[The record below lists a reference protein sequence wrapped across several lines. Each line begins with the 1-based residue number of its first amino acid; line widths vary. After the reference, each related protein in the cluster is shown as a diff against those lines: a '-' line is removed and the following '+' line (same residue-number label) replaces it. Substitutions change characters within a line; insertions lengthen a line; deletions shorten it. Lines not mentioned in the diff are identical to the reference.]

1 MGRVLTERVIIT
13 GANGFLGS
21 NIVAACLDAGFEVA
35 AVDLKIDNPAYSKS
49 SGENLLLI
57 ESDCVNMPPVAADAL
72 VHAAFVTATPE
83 ERGESPEL
91 NLRANI
97 EPLLAVLEYAQRQHI
112 ARAIY
117 VSSAAVHRSATDTVL
132 YESLAPRPLGVYG
145 VAKTLMEQTIETM
158 RQVHGRDCLCVR
170 PGSIYGPF
178 EFSRSTRPRLSAIA
192 RMIQSALIAGE
203 IIVDRPQERTEW
215 TFAPD
220 IGRAL
225 AALLK
230 ADTLNYALYQL
241 ASGEHVS
248 NLSVARMIQ
257 GFLPD
262 LSLRVSPPE
271 AGSASAQIQPRILD
285 TERLRQDTG
294 FRSWTK
300 MSRATLKRTHDSIAQ
315 AIGRA

>member
-1 MGRVLTERVIIT
+1 MTKRVIIT

-21 NIVAACLDAGFEVA
+21 NIVAACLDAGFDVA
-35 AVDLKIDNPAYSKS
+35 AVDLHFDNPAYARPT
-49 SGENLLLI
+49 GDNLRLI
-57 ESDCVNMPPVAADAL
+57 ESNCVDMPPLVADAL
-72 VHAAFVTATPE
+72 IHAAFVTATPE
-83 ERGESPEL
+83 ERGESPEQ

-97 EPLLAVLEYAQRQHI
+97 EPTLAVLEYAQRQGI
-112 ARAIY
+112 ARSIY
-117 VSSAAVHRSATDTVL
+117 VSSAAVHRGRTDAIL

-145 VAKTLMEQTIETM
+145 VAKTLMEQTVDTM

-192 RMIQSALIAGE
+192 RMIQSALSAGE
-203 IIVDRPQERTEW
+203 IVVDQPQGRIEW

-225 AALLK
+225 VALLES
-230 ADTLNYALYQL
+230 DTLNFALYQL

-248 NLSVARMIQ
+248 NLAVARMIQ
-257 GFLPD
+257 GFMPG
-262 LSLRVSPPE
+262 LSVRVSPPE
-271 AGSASAQIQPRILD
+271 AESAQADVLPRTLH
-285 TERLRQDTG
+285 TARLRRDTG

-300 MSRATLKRTHDSIAQ
+300 MSGATLKHTHDSIAQ
-315 AIGRA
+315 VIDDA

>member
-1 MGRVLTERVIIT
+1 MMRRVITT

-35 AVDLKIDNPAYSKS
+35 AVDLNYDNPAYAQPTCD
-49 SGENLLLI
+49 NLRLI

-72 VHAAFVTATPE
+72 IHAAFVTATPE
-83 ERGESPEL
+83 ERNESPEQ

-97 EPLLAVLEYAQRQHI
+97 EPALAVLEYAQRQRI
-112 ARAIY
+112 PRSIY
-117 VSSAAVHRSATDTVL
+117 VSSAAVHRGRTETML

-145 VAKTLMEQTIETM
+145 VAKTLMEQTVETM

-178 EFSRSTRPRLSAIA
+178 EFSRSTRLRLSVIA
-192 RMIQSALIAGE
+192 RMIQSALTTGE

-225 AALLK
+225 VALLK
-230 ADTLNYALYQL
+230 SDTLNYALYQL

-248 NLSVARMIQ
+248 NLAVARMIQ
-257 GFLPD
+257 GSMPS

-271 AGSASAQIQPRILD
+271 AGSTQAEVRPRTLD
-285 TERLRQDTG
+285 TARLRQDTG
-294 FRSWTK
+294 FRDWMK
-300 MSRATLKRTHDSIAQ
+300 MSPVTLKSAYDSIAQ
-315 AIGRA
+315 AFGDA